1 MQFFNAWDWTVIVLY
16 LTGMVALG
24 VWFGKDQKNTR
35 DYFLGSKNVPWW
47 GVGFSIVATE
57 TSALTIISVPAM
69 AYGGNISFIQIII
82 GYVIARILLAI
93 VMVPHYFKGEIYS
106 PYQLIAGAFGQSAR
120 KFAGA
125 LFLVSETL
133 GAGVRV
139 YVASIPLNL
148 MLGENVLSFGTGEP
162 ILGAIFIFVIVS
174 LVYTYVGGV
183 KAVIWTDAV
192 QFFLFLGGGLFT
204 LFYIPTLID
213 GGFAAAMEQARTGWK
228 LEWFNGEFSL
238 AMPFNIWMGV
248 IGATFVV
255 LSSHGAEQLIVQ
267 RVLACGTVKDGRK
280 ALILSA
286 VVIFP
291 MFLMFLMIGA
301 FLWVYYQ
308 SHARP
313 MPEITANDYIY
324 PIFMMTA
331 VPHVLKGFLIVA
343 ILAAA
348 MSSVSST
355 LNALASVSTMDFVK
369 AITKGAKSEEFYL
382 RFSKGSTVFWAGALI
397 VVAFLSRHVE
407 YVLNA
412 AFALRGLTSGAL
424 LGALFLVLF
433 WKEGR
438 AVPVIVGMSGSFIAM
453 IFISRFEWVVSQAP
467 TLQTA
472 KIAWPW
478 YTMIGTS
485 ICVGLA
491 WITRAVTGREAKTQT
506 AADKVSE

>member
-1 MQFFNAWDWTVIVLY
+1 MQFFNAADWVVIVLY
-16 LTGMVALG
+16 LVGMVGLG

-35 DYFLGSKNVPWW
+35 DYFLGSKNIPWW

-106 PYQLIAGAFGQSAR
+106 PYQLLEGAFGQSAR
-120 KFAGA
+120 KLAGA

-148 MLGENVLSFGTGEP
+148 MLGEKLLSFGTGEP

-183 KAVIWTDAV
+183 KAVIWTDAA

-204 LFYIPTLID
+204 LFYIPTLIE
-213 GGFAAAMEQARTGWK
+213 GGFGAAIETARTGWK

-238 AMPFNIWMGV
+238 AMPFNIWMGI

-267 RVLACGTVKDGRK
+267 RVLSCGTVKDGRK

-291 MFLMFLMIGA
+291 MFLMFLMVGA

-308 SHARP
+308 THARP

-331 VPHVLKGFLIVA
+331 VPHVVKGFLIVA

-382 RFSKGSTVFWAGALI
+382 RFSKWSTVFWAGALI

-433 WKEGR
+433 WKQGK
-438 AVPVIVGMSGSFIAM
+438 AVPVIVGMVGSFIAM
-453 IFISRFEWVVSQAP
+453 IFISRIEWVVSQAP
-467 TLQTA
+467 MLETA

-478 YTMIGTS
+478 YTMIGTI
-485 ICVGLA
+485 ICVTLA
-491 WITRAVTGREAKTQT
+491 WMTRAVWREK
-506 AADKVSE
+506 KV